1 VPLRKSKKEIIIK
14 AIAIS
19 IDSMAIWGF
28 DPKIIGIG
36 PIMITP
42 PKAALLC
49 PELVCIAVLIM
60 DMITRKNPTATNRT
74 PMLRLIA
81 HIWMR

>member
-1 VPLRKSKKEIIIK
+1 VPLRKSKKEIIK

-28 DPKIIGIG
+28 DPMIIGIG

-49 PELVCIAVLIM
+49 PELLCIVVLIM
-60 DMITRKNPTATNRT
+60 DMITRKNPTATNRA
-74 PMLRLIA
+74 PILRLIN
-81 HIWMR
+81 HIWLR